1 MFLIYVLE
9 VPNFGYHMLIRAR
22 SEIGRKSCVFVIFDQ
37 KLLKGRSE
45 IGRKPCVF
53 DIFA

>member
-1 MFLIYVLE
+1 MFLIYLLE

-22 SEIGRKSCVFVIFDQ
+22 SEIGRKSRVFVIFDQ

-45 IGRKPCVF
+45 ISRKPRIF
-53 DIFA
+53 NIFA